1 MIALGFAGGG
11 AAELLQW
18 FRIRKELHRGIPDW
32 AKSWLYWMVTA
43 GMVGVGGLLV
53 FVYGIKSNSI
63 LAFHVGVSAPL
74 ILKSLAEQ
82 IPQIDPGRV
91 ETGD

>member
-1 MIALGFAGGG
+1 MIALGFAGGA

-18 FRIRKELHRGIPDW
+18 FRIRKELYRGIPDW
-32 AKSWLYWMVTA
+32 AKSWPYWVVTA
-43 GMVGVGGLLV
+43 AMVGVGGLLV
-53 FVYGIKSNSI
+53 FIYGIESNPI

-82 IPQIDPGRV
+82 IPQINPGRV
-91 ETGD
+91 ETAD